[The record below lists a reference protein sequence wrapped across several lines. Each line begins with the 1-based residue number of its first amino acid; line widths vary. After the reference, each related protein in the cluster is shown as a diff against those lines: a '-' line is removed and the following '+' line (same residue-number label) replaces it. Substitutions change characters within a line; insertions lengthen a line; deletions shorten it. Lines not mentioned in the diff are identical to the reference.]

1 MFIAYKK
8 TIFLPRQARDKHR
21 QKALSK
27 EAFSPHLQVKA
38 FFNTKQTEQCCGQ
51 GVTEIA
57 GTAESLG
64 VTVAMT
70 VSDTE
75 AKFTLTGPST
85 VWFGAE
91 EKR

>member
-1 MFIAYKK
+1 
-8 TIFLPRQARDKHR
+8 LR
-21 QKALSK
+21 K

-75 AKFTLTGPST
+75 VKFTLTGPST
-85 VWFGAE
+85 VWFGA
-91 EKR
+91 KKH

>member
-1 MFIAYKK
+1 MNAISGQ
-8 TIFLPRQARDKHR
+8 TQETLRD
-21 QKALSK
+21 
-27 EAFSPHLQVKA
+27 EAFSLQVKA

-85 VWFGAE
+85 VWFGAKE
-91 EKR
+91 TPGQF